1 MVVLNLSFCGLN
13 GVNLA
18 FGLCSLN
25 HMVVKICE
33 GSTVHGSLKSGILSL
48 YDLNLVFEL
57 CGLNLIFCLFVVLTR
72 NPNAPLNLTELRRES
87 LNVIK

>member
-18 FGLCSLN
+18 FGLCSSN

-33 GSTVHGSLKSGILSL
+33 GSTVHGSLKSGMC
-48 YDLNLVFEL
+48 FEL
-57 CGLNLIFCLFVVLTR
+57 DVWIVWFELNFLSFCGCN
-72 NPNAPLNLTELRRES
+72 
-87 LNVIK
+87 